1 MADRVLVISW
11 GQTVRGREQHGL
23 EVFEACL
30 GYYGELQEA
39 GRVESFD
46 VLLLE
51 PNGVMDGCMLLRG
64 SHTQIDAIREDER
77 FRRLLID
84 ASLIVD
90 DLRTVEGFTAEGI
103 EQTMPLY
110 AEAIGRVP
118 QMA

>member
-23 EVFEACL
+23 EVFEACV
-30 GYYGELQEA
+30 GYYAELQEA
-39 GRVESFD
+39 GRIEDFD
-46 VLLLE
+46 VLILE

-64 SHTQIDAIREDER
+64 SHTQIDAVREDER

-90 DLRTVEGFTAEGI
+90 DLRAVEGFTAEGI
-103 EQTMPLY
+103 DQTMPLY

-118 QMA
+118 QMV